1 MNPEVFGTN
10 LGVVFVLIL
19 KFFAF
24 VILVLYL
31 LFSFVVL
38 RQVQMMTR
46 VLSTKISR
54 HLKVIALVH
63 AAVAVIAFL
72 IMLVAL

>member
-63 AAVAVIAFL
+63 AVAVIAFL